1 MNVGIAAPA
10 FVLREVPRIA
20 APQRPIVM
28 VLGMHRSGT
37 SLCSHVLSALGVDM
51 TDDLDAN
58 ATNQKGHWERSEI
71 VAFHDRVLHLLNQ
84 RFYGPL
90 HDFALPAAWWVQ
102 PEVVQVRREI
112 TAFLKRR
119 IGEAPFGFKDPR
131 TTRLMPMWYQ
141 ILSELQLAPKI
152 VYCLRNPAQVARSL
166 QSRDGFSV
174 EMGEYRWFTYN
185 IDFFRYAKASEFCM
199 IEYES
204 WFEYSNI
211 NLSKLRGFLDIPNEP
226 KFDLDLEIAG
236 IIDHGLRHDDP
247 RLGDASQ
254 PLIRSVYK

>member
-1 MNVGIAAPA
+1 MNDATPLPAPL
-10 FVLREVPRIA
+10 LREVPRFGSAVLSA
-20 APQRPIVM
+20 AQRRPLVL

-112 TAFLKRR
+112 
-119 IGEAPFGFKDPR
+119 
-131 TTRLMPMWYQ
+131 
-141 ILSELQLAPKI
+141 
-152 VYCLRNPAQVARSL
+152 
-166 QSRDGFSV
+166 
-174 EMGEYRWFTYN
+174 
-185 IDFFRYAKASEFCM
+185 
-199 IEYES
+199 
-204 WFEYSNI
+204 
-211 NLSKLRGFLDIPNEP
+211 
-226 KFDLDLEIAG
+226 
-236 IIDHGLRHDDP
+236 
-247 RLGDASQ
+247 
-254 PLIRSVYK
+254 